1 MNKLELI
8 EPNEAE
14 KKNGWT
20 AESLTKYVHDAR
32 ARQSAAIGVQRKPPL
47 QRANGYRWQFPARG
61 RR

>member
-1 MNKLELI
+1 MNKPELI
-8 EPNEAE
+8 EPNETE

-32 ARQSAAIGVQRKPPL
+32 ARQSAAIGVKRRQPI
-47 QRANGYRWQFPARG
+47 QCANGYRWKFPARG